1 MPRVLVNGVNL
12 NVEVTGEGPAL
23 VALHGFTG
31 SLRTWD
37 SLVQAAA
44 GRFTLVAVD
53 LLGHGDSDS
62 PEDPSRYSMERCTQD
77 LIALLDALS
86 LERAGWLGYSM
97 GGRICLYLG
106 VSAPDRCQAL
116 AVEGASG
123 GIVDEKGRRA
133 RAESDGALARMIEK
147 QGIEAFVDYWQ
158 SIPLFSS
165 QRRLPEE
172 ARSGLRRQRLRNRAR
187 GLAGSLRGMGAGAQP
202 PLYDRLQSLAQPVLL
217 MAGDEDTRY
226 CDLARQMG
234 DSMSGGRV
242 SIIPGAGHCAHLEQP
257 GLFNEEVL
265 EFFHSQLEVVTK
277 TQAPSIP
284 IRRDLGQAKL
294 EF

>member
-44 GRFTLVAVD
+44 GRFTLVLVD
-53 LLGHGDSDS
+53 LLGHGDSDA

-77 LIALLDALS
+77 LIALLDALG

-106 VSAPDRCQAL
+106 LAAPDRCQAL

-123 GIVDEKGRRA
+123 GIVDEKERRA
-133 RAESDGALARMIEK
+133 RVESDDALARMIEER
-147 QGIEAFVDYWQ
+147 GIEAFVDYWEGL
-158 SIPLFSS
+158 PLFSS
-165 QRRLPEE
+165 QSRLPEG
-172 ARSGLRRQRLRNRAR
+172 ARAGLRRQRLRNRPR

-202 PLYDRLQSLAQPVLL
+202 PLYDRLQSLARPVLL
-217 MAGDEDTRY
+217 MAGEEDTRY

-242 SIIPGAGHCAHLEQP
+242 SIIPGAGHCPHLERP
-257 GLFNEEVL
+257 ELFNEKVL
-265 EFFHSQLEVVTK
+265 EFF
-277 TQAPSIP
+277 
-284 IRRDLGQAKL
+284 LGQLGSDSTVQSEQVARG
-294 EF
+294 